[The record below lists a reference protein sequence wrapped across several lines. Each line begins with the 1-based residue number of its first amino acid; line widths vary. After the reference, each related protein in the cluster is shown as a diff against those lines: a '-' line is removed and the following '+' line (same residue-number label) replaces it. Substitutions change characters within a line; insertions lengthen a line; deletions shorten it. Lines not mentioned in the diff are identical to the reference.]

1 VSRLILTLA
10 NEAFEISSKRR
21 LSTSLQEDRPLGSFG
36 SLVRVH
42 HQDRAGSVADDHIG
56 NAPLYCP
63 PYPQWPRQPI
73 TIRSAPSS
81 LAKAT
86 ISMSTA
92 PILKMIRELHHD
104 VLEGEGQDPG

>member
-1 VSRLILTLA
+1 MTASEILPSIALLI
-10 NEAFEISSKRR
+10 
-21 LSTSLQEDRPLGSFG
+21 PL
-36 SLVRVH
+36 
-42 HQDRAGSVADDHIG
+42 
-56 NAPLYCP
+56 
-63 PYPQWPRQPI
+63 WPRQPI
-73 TIRSAPSS
+73 TIRSAWSS